1 MADSNIEQLL
11 KQILDTKLGK
21 DMRQAIHDGIEQ
33 CYEDGKV
40 GAVDLVARQRIDNLS
55 KLEPGSTTGD
65 AELRDIRVGYD
76 GTEYETAG
84 EAVRGQVGSLS
95 KKKVGTYG
103 KTITSSSQL
112 SSLADAEPNKIY
124 LIGIDQPDTLPDFP
138 EEGVQYG
145 ILVTLNHSS
154 SVNDGTIQIFGSSS
168 KSRFYIRQA
177 WKEEFGSW
185 YQFNFSIGS
194 IVNIESELSN
204 IESELSNLKNDI
216 LLYISK
222 WVGLGNVP
230 DSPYNNADTFPVGSI
245 VSGEYKNISNGAFSD
260 YGLTITLGSKKD
272 SYGYG
277 AIQLSFNPENNF
289 YYRINWDGG
298 WKKWI
303 RLNQDLSEY
312 VKKSD
317 LTDLYKKSCISM
329 FESVGVIGDSYAS
342 GGMVIDGK
350 IVVNYGISWPQ
361 ILKRKTGV
369 NFVNYSFA
377 GATCKTWISNS
388 SYGLEKLKSDDKRDL
403 YCICM
408 GINDADRRETEPTG
422 TIDDIKDNYEEN
434 PDTFF
439 GNMGKIIS
447 EIKLKSEKSKI
458 ILFTIPKK
466 QSQYVEYSGYIKQ
479 IAEKFGLPC
488 ADSLTDQFLSSDDY
502 QNNMSG
508 GHPLA
513 VGYSGMANSMENLV
527 ENSMLDSYFNDYTG
541 NI

>member
-1 MADSNIEQLL
+1 MANSDIEQLL
-11 KQILDTKLGK
+11 KQILGTKLGK

-40 GAVDLVARQRIDNLS
+40 GAVDLVARQRINNLS

-65 AELRDIRVGYD
+65 AELRDIRIGYD
-76 GTEYETAG
+76 GTEYKTAG

-95 KKKVGTYG
+95 EEKVGAY
-103 KTITSSSQL
+103 KIITSSSQL
-112 SSLADAEPNKIY
+112 PSLADAEPNKIY
-124 LIGIDQPDTLPDFP
+124 SIGINPPDTLPDFP
-138 EEGVQYG
+138 EEGEQSG
-145 ILVTLNHSS
+145 LLVTLNRKSS
-154 SVNDGTIQIFGSSS
+154 INDGTIQIFGSSS
-168 KSRFYIRQA
+168 RSRFYIRQA
-177 WKEEFGSW
+177 WGGEFGKW
-185 YQFNFSIGS
+185 YQFNFDVGS
-194 IVNIESELSN
+194 ITELKSELSSLN
-204 IESELSNLKNDI
+204 NNI
-216 LLYISK
+216 LLYISE
-222 WVGLGNVP
+222 WVDVGNIP
-230 DSPYNNADTFPVGSI
+230 DSPYNSADTFPVGSI
-245 VSGEYKNISNGAFSD
+245 VAGEYKNISNGAFSD
-260 YGLTITLGSKKD
+260 YGQTITLGLKND

-277 AIQLSFNPENNF
+277 AIQLAIDDKSNF
-289 YYRINWDGG
+289 YYRINWVR
-298 WKKWI
+298 WREWI

-312 VKKSD
+312 VKKSE
-317 LTDLYKKSCISM
+317 LTDLYKKSDISM

-342 GGMVIDGK
+342 GGMVIDGE
-350 IVVNYGISWPQ
+350 IVVSYGISWPQ

-408 GINDADRRETEPTG
+408 GINDADRQETEPTG

-513 VGYSGMANSMENLV
+513 VGYSGMANSMENLI